1 MADSKIQNNMILSRN
16 RTILPWGTYASSTSS
31 TKTEITL
38 NSPILQGSLL
48 ELSFGTDG
56 RYRYMISA
64 LGNYSA
70 SDAEYTDFI
79 LSPSETY
86 ATRIYWRSNNTLAI
100 KSHTSDAS
108 YALRMITM
116 FV

>member
-1 MADSKIQNNMILSRN
+1 MANSKIQNNMILSRKK
-16 RTILPWGTYASSTSS
+16 TLLSWGTYASSTSS

-64 LGNYSA
+64 PDNYSA
-70 SDAEYTDFI
+70 SDAEYTDFV
-79 LSPSETY
+79 LAPSETST
-86 ATRIYWRSNNTLAI
+86 TRIFWRSNNTIAI
-100 KSHTSDAS
+100 QSHTSDIS

>member
-1 MADSKIQNNMILSRN
+1 MANSKIQNNMILSRN
-16 RTILPWGTYASSTSS
+16 KTILAWGTYASSTSS

-38 NSPILQGSLL
+38 SSPILQGSLL

-56 RYRYMISA
+56 RYRYMVSA
-64 LGNYSA
+64 PRTYSA
-70 SDAEYTDFI
+70 SDTEYTDFV
-79 LSPSETY
+79 LSPSDTNI
-86 ATRIYWRSNNTLAI
+86 TRIYWRSNNTLAI
-100 KSHTSDAS
+100 LSHASDAS

>member
-1 MADSKIQNNMILSRN
+1 MVTSKIQNNMILSRN
-16 RTILPWGTYASSTSS
+16 KTILAWGTYASSTSS

-38 NSPILQGSLL
+38 SSPILQGSLL

-64 LGNYSA
+64 LVNYSE
-70 SDAEYTDFI
+70 SDTEYTDFV
-79 LSPSETY
+79 LSPSETH
-86 ATRIYWRSNNTLAI
+86 ATRIYWRSNNKLAI
-100 KSHTSDAS
+100 ISHTSDAS